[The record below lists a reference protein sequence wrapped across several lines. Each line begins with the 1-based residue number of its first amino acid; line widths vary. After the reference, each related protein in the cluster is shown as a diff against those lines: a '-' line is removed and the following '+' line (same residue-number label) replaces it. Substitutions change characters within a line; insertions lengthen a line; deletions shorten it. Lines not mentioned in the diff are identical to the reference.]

1 MIHLLILTFLTTSLH
16 AFPISQPSK
25 SSSLTTSSLHVP
37 SIELIETTANANVK
51 FPLDPSDDDFMCRGK
66 ATQSG
71 YAQPCDMYV
80 AIPVSE
86 SLRQDTDGFSFL
98 HSPGYIVRLIII
110 GLPGLVLSCI
120 MMYWSVQCCCYR
132 RANNSTERC
141 AQKCLFSLAAWEYR
155 ADDKDLMPL
164 RSIDDLDYPRKGITN
179 SPCFT
184 CWAPVIL
191 TISSFTILV
200 WMSTAA
206 FSGIEATGTGFC
218 SLDAAVRNYADTLES
233 TRDAYSLVDPNIPPI
248 QLGDVNQTNGP
259 TPPELLDE
267 LSIALRKGIVNIE
280 GWCPSHG
287 NDVPMESSAYDDA
300 SPTNDKRN
308 DKKPLGTSSGIYGS
322 KLAHEPMVKFL
333 ISMVIMFTLF
343 PIATIGI
350 GYCNKSRVSFRAA
363 MRSGTLSL
371 CLLSILMS
379 TVLIIGTIESDVC
392 PTITNRIEHDLL
404 KEHSNQDPFILHQMS
419 LMVRCNTNTMSDMTM
434 NLNNNTIVDP
444 NDSLWQSELKR
455 IQTMVAR
462 TKEEQKARAET
473 PSSDET
479 SQEKSESADAVNVRV
494 RHQEALVKWL
504 EATVNCNEFSASYNN
519 FLISVCGTG
528 FGWFEQ
534 CAVACML
541 ITLIMSIGMCCISSS
556 EYLIE
561 QEERRGDPEGM
572 PAQTHS
578 SLLGG
583 DQNKR
588 HWPSV

>member
-1 MIHLLILTFLTTSLH
+1 TTTLH

-25 SSSLTTSSLHVP
+25 SPSLTTSSLHVP

-141 AQKCLFSLAAWEYR
+141 AHKCLFSLAAWEYR

-343 PIATIGI
+343 PI
-350 GYCNKSRVSFRAA
+350 
-363 MRSGTLSL
+363 
-371 CLLSILMS
+371 
-379 TVLIIGTIESDVC
+379 
-392 PTITNRIEHDLL
+392 
-404 KEHSNQDPFILHQMS
+404 
-419 LMVRCNTNTMSDMTM
+419 
-434 NLNNNTIVDP
+434 
-444 NDSLWQSELKR
+444 
-455 IQTMVAR
+455 
-462 TKEEQKARAET
+462 
-473 PSSDET
+473 
-479 SQEKSESADAVNVRV
+479 
-494 RHQEALVKWL
+494 
-504 EATVNCNEFSASYNN
+504 
-519 FLISVCGTG
+519 
-528 FGWFEQ
+528 
-534 CAVACML
+534 
-541 ITLIMSIGMCCISSS
+541 
-556 EYLIE
+556 
-561 QEERRGDPEGM
+561 
-572 PAQTHS
+572 
-578 SLLGG
+578 
-583 DQNKR
+583 
-588 HWPSV
+588 